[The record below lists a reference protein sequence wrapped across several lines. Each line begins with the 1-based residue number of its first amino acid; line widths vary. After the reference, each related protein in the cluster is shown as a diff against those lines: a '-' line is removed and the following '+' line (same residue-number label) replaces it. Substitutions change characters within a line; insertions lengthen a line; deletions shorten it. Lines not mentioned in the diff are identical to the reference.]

1 MAKDKDKEKKAQT
14 SQVTEDSVMDEI
26 RKGNLIDEEV
36 IKIGDEKDAEDEKE
50 RKVREYRKA
59 KNQAKYTNRKALLEL
74 RERRRQEKATKEW
87 LDKTKSAFDRLCGG
101 EITPLEYKEERRK
114 MAEEKEKAF
123 RDSDTQFTKEV
134 SELRNAFPGYWSYDW
149 DY

>member
-74 RERRRQEKATKEW
+74 RQRRREEKATHEW
-87 LDKTKSAFDRLCGG
+87 LNETKSLFNQLCGG
-101 EITPLEYKEERRK
+101 EITPSEYKEERRK
-114 MAEEKEKAF
+114 AAEKKTKAF
-123 RDSDTQFTKEV
+123 RDSDAQFSK
-134 SELRNAFPGYWSYDW
+134 ELRELQNAFPGYWSYEW